1 MPLRI
6 ELAPNERV
14 IIGGVSLR
22 NGSRRSEFVVET
34 QTTILRERDII
45 TQRDADTPAKRLYLT
60 LETAYLSDDK
70 APAEAVFMA
79 QANAMMQT
87 CPEIAPIIAAGNVV
101 VVLAAEHAPLPA
113 LVFAERSQGSAEAS
127 EAADRQRSRQPRGG
141 R

>member
-87 CPEIAPIIAAGNVV
+87 CPEIAPIIADVFACMLEGDYYRALKRAKPLIGSEADS
-101 VVLAAEHAPLPA
+101 LAA
-113 LVFAERSQGSAEAS
+113 VAETKRLATA
-127 EAADRQRSRQPRGG
+127 
-141 R
+141 